1 MRVGILDIIVLPSTS
16 LMDRVYHV
24 MLSKQFASIVPQV
37 ISVWCRQLGHET
49 FYATHYGAGD
59 AFRLLPDDLD
69 VVFFGC
75 CSLASPL
82 AYALAKFYRRAGTT
96 TVIGGPHAEAFPVD
110 CLRFF
115 DLVIG
120 DCDKSFIADIIDG
133 KFERGQYISAAQPF
147 EECPTVEE
155 RMPEIKA
162 AAFFQKRWS
171 ILLTMVPMLTSRGCP
186 YTCDFCRDWDN
197 SYRLLSMERLA
208 ADIRYVSR
216 FYPNLV
222 LGFNDPNFGIQFERV
237 FQVLESI
244 PPESRVRYG
253 MECSLSI
260 LNESRLKRLQDTK
273 CILSIHGIESWQDY
287 STKAGVKNQS
297 GIEKVDRVVE
307 QLKQVSEYIPYI
319 QVGLIFGLDSD
330 RGDEPITLS
339 KRFIEKTPFAWP
351 VFNIPMPFGGTPMF
365 DQYFENDRIL
375 KAMPL
380 AFYSFPY
387 LAFTLKNYDPIT
399 YFEKLI
405 ELSQCVSSPEML
417 KKRIQSTPNW
427 RIKIFHWLRTQGEKA
442 HEKKYHEILT
452 QLKTDSNFLA
462 FHEGKSETLPDFY
475 RHQLKVMLGRYA
487 ELISP
492 EELHPCLEQK
502 APRIV
507 GSPVGVA

>member
-82 AYALAKFYRRAGTT
+82 AYALAKFYRKAGTT

-171 ILLTMVPMLTSRGCP
+171 LYFS
-186 YTCDFCRDWDN
+186 
-197 SYRLLSMERLA
+197 
-208 ADIRYVSR
+208 VS
-216 FYPNLV
+216 
-222 LGFNDPNFGIQFERV
+222 
-237 FQVLESI
+237 S
-244 PPESRVRYG
+244 ESR
-253 MECSLSI
+253 
-260 LNESRLKRLQDTK
+260 
-273 CILSIHGIESWQDY
+273 
-287 STKAGVKNQS
+287 S
-297 GIEKVDRVVE
+297 G
-307 QLKQVSEYIPYI
+307 
-319 QVGLIFGLDSD
+319 F
-330 RGDEPITLS
+330 
-339 KRFIEKTPFAWP
+339 
-351 VFNIPMPFGGTPMF
+351 
-365 DQYFENDRIL
+365 
-375 KAMPL
+375 
-380 AFYSFPY
+380 
-387 LAFTLKNYDPIT
+387 
-399 YFEKLI
+399 
-405 ELSQCVSSPEML
+405 
-417 KKRIQSTPNW
+417 
-427 RIKIFHWLRTQGEKA
+427 
-442 HEKKYHEILT
+442 
-452 QLKTDSNFLA
+452 
-462 FHEGKSETLPDFY
+462 
-475 RHQLKVMLGRYA
+475 
-487 ELISP
+487 
-492 EELHPCLEQK
+492 
-502 APRIV
+502 
-507 GSPVGVA
+507 